1 MNRIIPQIL
10 SCYFL
15 SRQTAA
21 PLAQGSAVDCR
32 RDRELPLAE
41 VWCLLD
47 AFDNDLMHSTLK
59 NIVDGKTVEVPT
71 YDFVTHSSPGLCG
84 GVPSLGTDPVA
95 VARGRFNGLWV
106 FSPGRLA
113 ETTVVYPADVVL
125 FEGIL
130 VFYNQDIR
138 DMFHLR
144 LFVDTDSDVRLSRRG
159 KAPLCPCS
167 LSIPTMGQHSGLLSP
182 LPVLRDMKRGR
193 DLEQILTQY
202 TTFVK
207 PAFEEFCLPTKKYA
221 DVIIPRGVDNM
232 VAINLIVQHI
242 QDILNG
248 DICKW
253 QRGAL
258 NGHGRT
264 YKRPFPEQAEGGAV
278 LAAGK
283 RSHLES
289 SSRPH

>member
-1 MNRIIPQIL
+1 MDNTRSSQQAPGLDL
-10 SCYFL
+10 SSPL
-15 SRQTAA
+15 SNPTLCRADSSQHPFPKVTLRPRPKLDQASLIRVISGLGTFPGEHLLTAA
-21 PLAQGSAVDCR
+21 
-32 RDRELPLAE
+32 
-41 VWCLLD
+41 
-47 AFDNDLMHSTLK
+47 
-59 NIVDGKTVEVPT
+59 
-71 YDFVTHSSPGLCG
+71 
-84 GVPSLGTDPVA
+84 VA
-95 VARGRFNGLWV
+95 HLWV
-106 FSPGRLA
+106 SPHRLP

-130 VFYNQDIR
+130 VFYSQEVR

-144 LFVDTDSDVRLSRRG
+144 LFVDTDSDVRLSRR
-159 KAPLCPCS
+159 
-167 LSIPTMGQHSGLLSP
+167 
-182 LPVLRDMKRGR
+182 VLRDVHRGR

-242 QDILNG
+242 QDILSG

-253 QRGAL
+253 HRGS
-258 NGHGRT
+258 NGRS
-264 YKRPFPEQAEGGAV
+264 YKRTFPEPGDHPAV
-278 LAAGK
+278 LTSGK